1 MIMDKDKKHPLPEDT
16 DPIYDEENVASFTEC
31 TGVAPIGLMDG
42 WQQNNVAALYAIHNR
57 QKRQDEDNPLD
68 DEDWPE

>member
-1 MIMDKDKKHPLPEDT
+1 MIMDKEKKRPLDA

-42 WQQNNVAALYAIHNR
+42 WQQNNVAALYAIHNANQR
-57 QKRQDEDNPLD
+57 KDEDNPLD
-68 DEDWPE
+68 DEDWPK